1 MTGMKIPTVIFDLK
15 GEKKKTLYMF
25 ICLIGIGELI
35 MNI

>member
-15 GEKKKTLYMF
+15 GEKKTLYMF